1 MKIEGLEVI
10 KTGRISD
17 KIVKEVVNI
26 TGIQWDNEQT
36 ILLND
41 AIYEVFAD
49 SEEEELLISKYT
61 QKQFASKYGEGTLL
75 DLLEAY
81 E

>member
-17 KIVKEVVNI
+17 KIVKEVINI

-36 ILLND
+36 ILLD
-41 AIYEVFAD
+41 DTIYEVFAD

-61 QKQFASKYGEGTLL
+61 QQQFASKYGEGTLL

>member
-10 KTGRISD
+10 KIGKISD
-17 KIVKEVVNI
+17 KVVREVANI
-26 TGIQWDNEQT
+26 TGIEWDNEQT
-36 ILLND
+36 ILFD
-41 AIYEVFAD
+41 DTIYEVFAD
-49 SEEEELLISKYT
+49 SEEEELLIRKYT
-61 QKQFASKYGEGTLL
+61 QKQFASKYGESTLL